1 MGVSPP
7 VPPWRRC
14 QNVAMHPTWQLCCP
28 DLARIVAVTE
38 TPLSDCG
45 LGGALGLAVGPSR
58 VRVGAPVFDAQA
70 SAAAGE
76 LVAPVAIRA
85 VSQDPFDT
93 HVQ

>member
-1 MGVSPP
+1 
-7 VPPWRRC
+7 
-14 QNVAMHPTWQLCCP
+14 MHPTWQLCCP

-70 SAAAGE
+70 SAAAGA
-76 LVAPVAIRA
+76 LVGPVATFP
-85 VSQDPFDT
+85 VSQDPLDT
-93 HVQ
+93 YAQ